1 MLRTISIVLLL
12 VCAGAIASA
21 ATFQYRVPSGKG
33 YAYLWL
39 PPKAESV
46 RGIFIMGQ
54 LGIEWELINS
64 PAIRAACAESGIG
77 IVYFKPHINGT
88 FKYWTDDT
96 IGKTWLLALDDL
108 AKASGHPEVARVPWI
123 TAGHSTAGIFCRNVA
138 YWQPQRTAAVVHIK
152 SGNFWQADAR
162 PPAPAS
168 FAGVPLVSINGGME
182 TYGPATGID
191 PAYGRETQWIYAI
204 RDLQRFRNEDPQY
217 LVAEVVDPG
226 NDHFH
231 GDPQLNEFVALYLKK
246 TTQYRLPVLP
256 LPAGDAPVPPRVVKA
271 EDGVL
276 IDPDYKNPTIA
287 TAKYDDYT
295 GKKGDAM
302 WFYDLETAAAAQR
315 WMRNL
320 GNHQCLAGPTL
331 TWVDEGDGWEFT
343 AKSEYL
349 EQMPITF
356 NQGAT
361 GPFTDMKVGHA
372 DVPIIYQAKEIEP
385 VVQVAPDRFRVVH
398 PVVGRKGGF
407 DSFNIAAYSAGDDKY
422 RSTIRFGTLTFP
434 TLKGTK
440 QKITFP
446 AIANMKADA
455 LPLPLEATAS
465 SGLPVCYEVEY
476 GPLAVV
482 DGKLVISELPTNPV
496 YPIDCKVN
504 AYQIGR
510 RIGEIVEPAA
520 PVGVTFQLV
529 K

>member
-21 ATFQYRVPSGKG
+21 ATFQYRVPSGNG

-46 RGIFIMGQ
+46 RGLFIMGQ
-54 LGIEWELINS
+54 ISIEWELINS
-64 PAIRAACAESGIG
+64 PAVRAACEESGIG
-77 IVYFKPHINGT
+77 IVYFKPHIDGT
-88 FKYWTDDT
+88 FKYWTNDQ
-96 IGKTWLLALDDL
+96 IGKTWLKALDDL
-108 AKASGHPEVARVPWI
+108 AKTSGHSEVARVPWI

-152 SGNFWQADAR
+152 SGNFWQADCK

-168 FAGVPLVSINGGME
+168 IVGIPLVSINGGME
-182 TYGPATGID
+182 TYGPVSGID
-191 PAYGRETQWIYAI
+191 PLYGRETQWTYAE

-217 LVAEVVDPG
+217 LVGEVVDPG

-231 GDPQLNEFVALYLKK
+231 GDPQLNNFVALYLKK
-246 TTQYRLPVLP
+246 TALYRLPLLP
-256 LPAGDAPVPPRVVKA
+256 LPAGDAPIAPRAMKA

-276 IDPDYKNPTIA
+276 IDPDYKKPTII
-287 TAKYDDYT
+287 TAKYDAYT
-295 GKKGDAM
+295 GKKADAM

-320 GNHQCLAGPTL
+320 GNHQCVAGTTL

-349 EQMPITF
+349 EKMPPSF
-356 NQGAT
+356 NQGKT
-361 GPFTDMKVGHA
+361 GPFSDMKVGHA
-372 DVPIIYQAKEIEP
+372 DVPIVYQAKECEP
-385 VVQVAPDRFRVVH
+385 VVQVAPDRFRWVH

-407 DSFNIAAYSAGDDKY
+407 DGVNIASYSAGDDKF
-422 RSTIRFGTLTFP
+422 RATIRFGTLAFP
-434 TLKGTK
+434 ALKGTK
-440 QKITFP
+440 QTITFP
-446 AIANMKADA
+446 AITDTKVDA
-455 LPLPLEATAS
+455 LPLVLGATAS

-482 DGKLVISELPTNPV
+482 DGKLVISDLPTSPV
-496 YPIDCKVN
+496 FPIECKVN
-504 AYQIGR
+504 AFQIGR
-510 RIGEIVEPAA
+510 RIGAIVEPAA
-520 PVGVTFQLV
+520 PVSVTFQLV